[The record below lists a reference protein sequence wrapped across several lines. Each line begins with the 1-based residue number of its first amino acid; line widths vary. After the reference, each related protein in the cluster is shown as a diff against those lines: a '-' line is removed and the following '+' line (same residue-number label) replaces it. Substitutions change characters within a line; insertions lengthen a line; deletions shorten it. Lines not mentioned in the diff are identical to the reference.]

1 MGSLIV
7 PSLGVLGVLGTY
19 GRLCPGRVTY
29 NWLHLKPPNTNRG
42 GLCGLCVPL
51 GTCELGRG
59 GGGDTHLPRHNR
71 AA

>member
-7 PSLGVLGVLGTY
+7 PSLGVLGILGIY
-19 GRLCPGRVTY
+19 GSLCPLCPGRVTY

-51 GTCELGRG
+51 GTCELGRWG
-59 GGGDTHLPRHNR
+59 AGHTPP
-71 AA
+71 